1 MLATSFH
8 ERENGTMSI
17 IHADPAA
24 YVSDLCKQISEKQRK
39 TSEIIVL
46 LNDTEWCL
54 VPTEQIKQMLAEKI
68 ASRFMEKPSLLSELH
83 DRLKNE
89 TPEDLD

>member
-1 MLATSFH
+1 
-8 ERENGTMSI
+8 MSI